1 MRSFKTRALL
11 LFAYYLFFT
20 KADRISRSALRGGRS
35 LQVESSVKKFEK
47 RIPASNFVETN
58 GATVKDA
65 TNGLFWF
72 NKGDW
77 VTYELDLPE
86 AGQYWLE
93 VRLSSPLGEG
103 AFQVI
108 NRETNEVYASLN
120 TVPMTTAWEE
130 FKTVEVGLTLPK
142 GLVPLTLQVVTEG
155 WGLQW
160 FSVAQVDDATP
171 GLPPGLDSP
180 TSAAPPVN
188 PPVNITRTNA
198 ARQGDLTNQPYRT
211 MIASATYSEMEGMLI
226 QDSIEGLKNLYWIDR
241 GDHVTYQLNL
251 PVRGNF
257 LFKARIASP
266 EGIGAFQIRNQVSGE
281 VYATVTE
288 LPSTGSFQ
296 TWATITTSV
305 ELPAGDLSLEIRA
318 LSHGWNLLWIVLELQ
333 PEPLID
339 VTSPVVL
346 VNEAN

>member
-1 MRSFKTRALL
+1 MRSFKTSTLSLL
-11 LFAYYLFFT
+11 LYLFIT
-20 KADRISRSALRGGRS
+20 KADRISRSTLRGART
-35 LQVESSVKKFEK
+35 LQAENGVKKFEK
-47 RIPASNFVETN
+47 RIPASSFIEKN
-58 GATVKDA
+58 GAIVKDA

-77 VTYELDLPE
+77 VAYALDLPE
-86 AGQYWLE
+86 AGQYLLE

-103 AFQVI
+103 AFQVV
-108 NRETNEVYASLN
+108 NRVTNEVYASAN
-120 TVPMTTAWEE
+120 TVPMATARDE
-130 FKTVEVGLTLPK
+130 FTSVKVELTLPK
-142 GLVPLTLQVVTEG
+142 GLVLLTLQVVAEG

-160 FSVAQVDDATP
+160 LSVAQIDATS
-171 GLPPGLDSP
+171 GLPPVLNNS
-180 TSAAPPVN
+180 TNAAPSVN
-188 PPVNITRTNA
+188 PLVNITRTNT

-211 MIASATYSEMEGMLI
+211 MIASATYSEMQGMLV

-241 GDHVTYQLNL
+241 GDHVAYQLSL
-251 PVRGNF
+251 PVRGVF

-305 ELPAGDLSLEIRA
+305 DLPAGDLSLEIRA

-333 PEPLID
+333 LEPLID
-339 VTSPVVL
+339 VSTPVVL
-346 VNEAN
+346 FNDAN